1 MRIFLLVKLA
11 ILNYCKA
18 IFIQKPGAC
27 KAQQIQLIED
37 PDYKTSIVPLSKRS
51 DFVTMTLVWIAMVT
65 AFPTVLIGFEW
76 YKSGYTLNQ
85 VVGCIC
91 LSCLI
96 LLAYTIPVSYLGA
109 KSGQTFGLLCR
120 RVFGRWG
127 VRCMTSILVWFAIGW
142 YALNALFLADGL
154 SSLFKLPFSTIG
166 LAIAMSL
173 VMAFN
178 NFFGFKGIA
187 NFARFLAAPVMV
199 IWVGYT
205 LIGALAHC
213 PTQVITECNP
223 ETTLVPLTAISGV
236 VIGYSV
242 WGNEADFW
250 RYAKPNIWATT
261 IPLVLAL
268 MVGWVFFGTA
278 GWMLARTSGITNST
292 LATNF
297 VYSHTFGGMPILG
310 AIVLTLS
317 YFAMSDSC
325 LYSSINAIQN
335 LKRMPHKSV
344 VLVLAFIGSAFAAW
358 FSLSGCTKTIET
370 IAGLSSALF
379 PVPMTIVLTDL
390 LLHRYVFKKSLDF
403 SRVYEFSE
411 LASVQAAAMIA
422 LFGGW
427 TVGILTSGV
436 IPGFAA
442 LQVGVC
448 PVQAVLTS
456 IILYVPLRV
465 LEYRREI
472 TVSRASLESSF
483 SKTEAKFDAADGAI
497 LK

>member
-1 MRIFLLVKLA
+1 
-11 ILNYCKA
+11 
-18 IFIQKPGAC
+18 
-27 KAQQIQLIED
+27 
-37 PDYKTSIVPLSKRS
+37 
-51 DFVTMTLVWIAMVT
+51 MVT

-85 VVGCIC
+85 VIGCISI
-91 LSCLI
+91 SCLI
-96 LLAYTIPVSYLGA
+96 LLAYTIPVCYLGA

-127 VRCMTSILVWFAIGW
+127 VRCLISILIWFAIGW

-154 SSLFKLPFSTIG
+154 SSLFKLPCSTIG
-166 LAIAMSL
+166 LAIVMSL

-187 NFARFLAAPVMV
+187 NFARFLAAPVLV

-205 LIGALAHC
+205 LFCALAHC
-213 PTQVITECNP
+213 PAQVITECKP
-223 ETTLVPLTAISGV
+223 ETTLIPLTAISSV
-236 VIGYSV
+236 VIGYSC

-250 RYAKPNIWATT
+250 RYGKPSIWATA

-278 GWMLARTSGITNST
+278 GWMLARTSGITNAA
-292 LATNF
+292 LATDF
-297 VYSHTFGGMPILG
+297 VYSYTFGGMPVLG

-335 LKRMPHKSV
+335 LKRMPHKTVVV
-344 VLVLAFIGSAFAAW
+344 VLAMIGSAFAAW
-358 FSLSGCTKTIET
+358 FSMSGCAKTIET

-379 PVPMTIVLTDL
+379 PVPMTIVLADL
-390 LLHRYVFKKSLDF
+390 LLHRYAFKKSLDF
-403 SRVYEFSE
+403 SRVHEFSE
-411 LASVQAAAMIA
+411 LAPIEMPAMIA

-427 TVGILTSGV
+427 TVGVLTSGV
-436 IPGFAA
+436 ISGCESF
-442 LQVGVC
+442 QVGVC
-448 PVQAVLTS
+448 PVQAMLTS
-456 IILYVPLRV
+456 IALYVPLRL

-472 TVSRASLESSF
+472 SAKRASLEGSF
-483 SKTEAKFDAADGAI
+483 LTVDANLDMTNSAKV
-497 LK
+497 K